1 MMSNIFKALGSLLLV
16 ISAVAAAIAAG
27 LSYRTSERSFD
38 LATQAQTFVERVRS
52 QQVLDEAPFISV
64 LSGRTFIDRFDPPQ
78 FGSDPIPHYAAD
90 FYVHNSG
97 GRDAGPLWIG
107 FVDAHSTTSKPWVR
121 EVDTVPKQA
130 AVNVS
135 FDLGSNSDVKPTE
148 WIVGMMWSDGA
159 SGHTDSR
166 KHCTEAR
173 FVRVE
178 GRQFEGATKPALTVI
193 SSGSPHV
200 LGSLASPD
208 SVLQTNPS
216 QEADRRL
223 LAALQSASSAACEQ

>member
-1 MMSNIFKALGSLLLV
+1 MMSNIFKALGNLLLV

-27 LSYRTSERSFD
+27 LSYQTSERSLE
-38 LATQAQTFVERVRS
+38 LARQAQTFVERVRR

-64 LSGRTFIDRFDPPQ
+64 LGGRTFIDRLDPPQ
-78 FGSDPIPHYAAD
+78 YGSDPIPHYAAD

-107 FVDAHSTTSKPWVR
+107 FVDARSTTSDPWVR

-130 AVNVS
+130 DVKVS
-135 FDLGSNSDVKPTE
+135 FDLGSNSDLKPTE
-148 WIVGMMWSDGA
+148 WIVGMIWSDGA
-159 SGHTDSR
+159 SGNTGSR
-166 KHCTEAR
+166 KRCTGAR

-178 GRQFEGATKPALTVI
+178 GRQFEGAAKPALTVI

-200 LGSLASPD
+200 LGSLASSG
-208 SVLQTNPS
+208 SVIETTPS

-223 LAALQSASSAACEQ
+223 LAALQSATSAACEQ